1 MWMSEEPAPVTALDA
16 DFGTIGRLMDAAA
29 AAFAD
34 REAYVDGGQRV
45 TFGEWLERAGL
56 LAAEFRAR
64 GVGRGDVVALMLPA
78 SVDYAVCYAA
88 AVKIGAITTGLNT
101 RLGRREVNAILGQC
115 APALVVRDG
124 TLGLPE
130 APDGTPVLARSEL
143 ADIYQRPPGVRLDS
157 ESAPGDIVT
166 IMWTSGTTG
175 LPKGA
180 SFDHQNLRAIS
191 DAAGAM
197 CAPGDRRLGAVP
209 FAHAGYMG
217 RLWDQLAKGITLVI
231 CPPALPAADMLRLV
245 IQERITVF
253 GAVPTQWERLLR
265 LPGIDAADLSHVR
278 VGTSATAPARPELVK
293 DITERLGF
301 PLIVRYAMT
310 ESPTISGTEPDDP
323 PDVQFRT
330 VGRPQR
336 GMEVSVS
343 APPGEVGQIRIRGGC
358 VTRGYWNAP
367 ELTAKAFDDG
377 WLVSGDLGYLR
388 DDGNLAIVGRATDMY
403 IRGGY
408 NVYPAEVEAVLAL
421 HPRVRSVS
429 VVGAPAPRIGEI
441 GVAFVVPA
449 EDDAPPS
456 LEELRE
462 IVRTELADYKAPDR
476 LEIVDQL
483 PVNSMMKI
491 DKKALRELALADAG
505 AGAAGAAAAGA
516 FGAGRDGGAA

>member
-1 MWMSEEPAPVTALDA
+1 MRALDA
-16 DFGTIGRLMDAAA
+16 DYGTIPRLMDAAT
-29 AAFAD
+29 AAFGG
-34 REAYVDGGQRV
+34 REAYVEGGQRV
-45 TFGEWLERAGL
+45 TFGEWLAQADL
-56 LAAEFRAR
+56 LAAELRAR

-78 SVDYAVCYAA
+78 SIDYAVCYAA

-101 RLGRREVNAILGQC
+101 RLGRREADAILGQC
-115 APALVVRDG
+115 APALVVRDEA
-124 TLGLPE
+124 LGLPDVP
-130 APDGTPVLARSEL
+130 AGTAVLARSEL
-143 ADIYQRPPGVRLDS
+143 AGIYQRQPGEEPDV
-157 ESAPGDIVT
+157 ECAPDDIVT

-197 CAPGDRRLGAVP
+197 CAPGDRRLGATP

-217 RLWDQLAKGITLVI
+217 RLWDQLAKGMTLVV
-231 CPPALPAADMLRLV
+231 CPPALPAADMLKLV
-245 IQERITVF
+245 VAERITVF

-293 DITERLGF
+293 EITERLGF

-310 ESPTISGTEPDDP
+310 ESPTICGTEPGDP
-323 PDVQFRT
+323 ADVQFRT

-358 VTRGYWNAP
+358 VMRGYWNAP
-367 ELTAKAFDDG
+367 ELTAKAFDGGG

-421 HPRVRSVS
+421 HPGVASVS
-429 VVGAPAPRIGEI
+429 VVGTPAPRIGEI

-449 EDDAPPS
+449 VASAPPS
-456 LEELRE
+456 LEELRK

-483 PVNSMMKI
+483 PANAMMKV
-491 DKKALRELALADAG
+491 DKKALRELARA
-505 AGAAGAAAAGA
+505 
-516 FGAGRDGGAA
+516 RMEGGVA